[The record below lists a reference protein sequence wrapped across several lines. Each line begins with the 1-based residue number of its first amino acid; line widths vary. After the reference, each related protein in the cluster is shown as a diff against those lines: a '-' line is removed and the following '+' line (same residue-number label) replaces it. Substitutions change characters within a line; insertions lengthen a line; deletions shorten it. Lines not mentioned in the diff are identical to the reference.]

1 MIKKFKIGKVNF
13 SDKKCI
19 LVAEAGVNHNG
30 SMKIAEKLIK
40 KAKIN
45 GADIIKFQ
53 TYKAEKLVVKKTPRF
68 WDWSGEVKKKGSQY
82 DSYKRLDVF
91 NKKEY
96 RQLISLCKKYKIEF
110 MSTPFDEEAVDML
123 YDLGV
128 RGYKIASCDINNYPL
143 LKKVASK
150 KLPILLSTGASHI
163 SEIRQAVNY
172 INKNGGNKICIMQ
185 CTLCYPT
192 KPKDS
197 NLSGIIELK
206 KSFPNNLIGFSDHT
220 LGINIASSSVLF
232 GVRVIEKH
240 FTIDK
245 KLKKSA
251 DHWLSID
258 QKELEKLRQN
268 VDELIDSIGSQKK
281 EVLKCEL
288 KTRLSAR
295 RSMVAKYDIKKGEK
309 LTLKNIISK
318 RPGGGISPNKFEQLI
333 GKIALKNFKQ
343 DEKINFKFLT

>member
-1 MIKKFKIGKVNF
+1 MTKKFSIGRVNF

-30 SMKIAEKLIK
+30 SMRIAEKLIRE
-40 KAKIN
+40 AKIN

-53 TYKAEKLVVKKTPRF
+53 TYKAEKLVVKKAPRF
-68 WDWSGEVKKKGSQY
+68 WNWPGEVKKSGSQY

-91 NKKEY
+91 DKNEY
-96 RQLISLCKKYKIEF
+96 RQLINLCKKYKIEF

-128 RGYKIASCDINNYPL
+128 QGYKIASCDINNYPL
-143 LKKVASK
+143 LKKIAKK
-150 KLPILLSTGASHI
+150 KLPILLSTGASNI
-163 SEIRQAVNY
+163 LEIKRAVNY
-172 INKNGGNKICIMQ
+172 IKKNGGKKICIMQ

-192 KPKDS
+192 KPSDS
-197 NLSGIIELK
+197 NLSVIIELK
-206 KSFPNNLIGFSDHT
+206 RNFPNNLIGFSDHT
-220 LGINIASSSVLF
+220 LGVNIASSSVLF
-232 GVRVIEKH
+232 GARVIEKH

-258 QKELEKLRQN
+258 RKEMKKLRKN
-268 VDELIDSIGSQKK
+268 VDELIVSIGSYKK
-281 EVLKCEL
+281 KVLKCEV
-288 KTRLSAR
+288 KTRLNAR
-295 RSMVAKYDIKKGEK
+295 RSLVAKHNIEKGER
-309 LTLKNIISK
+309 LSLKNIVSK
-318 RPGGGISPNKFEQLI
+318 RPGNGISPDKFGRLV

-343 DEKINFKFLT
+343 DEKINFKFLS